1 MGFSKV
7 KNSGKPNKVLGEDIE
22 LCFVERRVPVGYP
35 SEVVW
40 MAFGFT
46 DLLSGRHL
54 TKDRDW
60 NVIIIILIADMRIHE
75 SSQEDLELRREET

>member
-1 MGFSKV
+1 MGFSKM

-40 MAFGFT
+40 IAFGFT
-46 DLLSGRHL
+46 DLVSRRHL

-60 NVIIIILIADMRIHE
+60 NVIILILIAATRIHE
-75 SSQEDLELRREET
+75 SSQKELELRREET